1 MKFLPIIYIVL
12 RILYKGEYIL
22 KNIIKFAAASLLVIG
37 TSSAFAQKAGDF
49 IGGIGGA
56 LIVPN
61 ASIGT
66 LTTTSTS
73 NPYGVA
79 TANYFNNALNGANAT
94 IGSTSTLVFSGLY
107 MWADNIATELTIGIP
122 PTMTVDLYLPN
133 GSDPKSHPGAATAKA
148 LTPSLVAKYLFN
160 APGDTWRPYL
170 GLGFTYASFNSVSAN
185 TSDSTVNALAG
196 TSASLSSSFAPVFN
210 VGTIYNI
217 DDKWSINASIS
228 YVPLKTDATFTGPGS
243 PLLGSQPVNTTGTLT
258 INPMEYVVRL
268 GYKF

>member
-1 MKFLPIIYIVL
+1 MKSSLVKFVFASIIVGL
-12 RILYKGEYIL
+12 
-22 KNIIKFAAASLLVIG
+22 S
-37 TSSAFAQKAGDF
+37 SSASAQKAGDF
-49 IGGIGGA
+49 IAGVGGA

-61 ASIGT
+61 ASVGS
-66 LTTTSTS
+66 LNSTSTS

-94 IGSTSTLVFSGLY
+94 IGSTSTIVFSGLY
-107 MWADNIATELTIGIP
+107 MWTDNIATELSIGLP

-133 GSDPKSHPGAATAKA
+133 GSDPKAHNGAATAKA

-160 APGDTWRPYL
+160 SPGNTWRPYL
-170 GLGFTYASFNSVSAN
+170 GLGFTYASFRDVTAN
-185 TSDSTVNALAG
+185 TSDATVNALAG
-196 TSASLSSSFAPVFN
+196 NSASLSSSFAPVFN

-228 YVPLKTDATFTGPGS
+228 YIPLKTDATFSGPGAAA
-243 PLLGSQPVNTTGTLT
+243 LGSQPVNTTGTLT
-258 INPMEYVVRL
+258 INPLDYVVRL